1 MGYDTP
7 EAGSRAAELLRLR
20 AEDDATDSAP
30 LPEWARTLV
39 VHNPLDAP
47 VFLRYDST
55 SAAAVAL
62 PGTSNGYDVVC
73 PGAAMLVF
81 PIPSDVRERQI
92 IAAVDY
98 AGAVP
103 AGDAGFFCTVSVQ
116 ETAASPSVGPLA

>member
-7 EAGSRAAELLRLR
+7 EAGTRAAELLRLR
-20 AEDDATDSAP
+20 AEDGVSDSAP

-47 VFLRYDST
+47 VFVRYDVT
-55 SAAAVAL
+55 SAPATAL
-62 PGTSNGYDVVC
+62 PGTTNGYDVVC

-81 PIPSDVRERQI
+81 PVPSDVRERQI

-103 AGDAGFFCTVSVQ
+103 AGDTGLFCTVTVQ
-116 ETAASPSVGPLA
+116 EVAASPSVGPLA